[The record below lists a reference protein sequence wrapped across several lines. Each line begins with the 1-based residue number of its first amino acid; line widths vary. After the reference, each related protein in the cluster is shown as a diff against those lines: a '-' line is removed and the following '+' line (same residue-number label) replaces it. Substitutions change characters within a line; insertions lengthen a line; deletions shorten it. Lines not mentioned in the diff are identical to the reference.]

1 MYVFEISE
9 YFDGTY
15 IFQIPLGVSRPCYV
29 DFVFRVKCEKL
40 THAMHF
46 FCPKI
51 SGETGMVIWRRNSN
65 DGVL

>member
-46 FCPKI
+46 FCPEIQKLPCYKPY
-51 SGETGMVIWRRNSN
+51 WK
-65 DGVL
+65 L